1 VDFWMAVG
9 ALRESFVRRWV
20 ARVGERP
27 REVKVSR
34 SEERGALEGVGGGTL
49 SEGFPS
55 GWGAVVEGF
64 EEKRE
69 ETTSAVGLFGPC
81 LGRDMV
87 DPSSFCLLAGCVP
100 LVSGSL
106 TTAGTALLPVK
117 GPNVWVFWPWY
128 RALFFAVNRS
138 LQRPPLKTV
147 FAPNIPSPMD
157 KFISMPSSA
166 MVVLWQSEMFCC
178 ATCAPQVDLL
188 TRFVGCPSKSVTNG
202 KQRSFQLGVCPGPC
216 TFRSRAHPKPD

>member
-1 VDFWMAVG
+1 MIADFWMAVG

-55 GWGAVVEGF
+55 GWGAVVEGL

-69 ETTSAVGLFGPC
+69 ETTSAVGLLGSC

-106 TTAGTALLPVK
+106 TTVGTALLPVK
-117 GPNVWVFWPWY
+117 GPDVWIFSPWY

-166 MVVLWQSEMFCC
+166 MVVFFSLKCSVVLSRFAIADSPTLVGKIQAS
-178 ATCAPQVDLL
+178 DNRD
-188 TRFVGCPSKSVTNG
+188 TRHFPALNQRCRIYHD
-202 KQRSFQLGVCPGPC
+202 RSFDLRC
-216 TFRSRAHPKPD
+216 